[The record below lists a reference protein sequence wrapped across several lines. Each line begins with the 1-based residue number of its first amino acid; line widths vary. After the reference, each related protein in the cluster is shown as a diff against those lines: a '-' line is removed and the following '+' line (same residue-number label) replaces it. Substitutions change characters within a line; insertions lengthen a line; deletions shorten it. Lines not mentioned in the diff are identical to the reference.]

1 MSPASHILPYQ
12 QPQGDLVDHP
22 RLPVQNETIPLHSV
36 VRCCR
41 LVVHFLGFKS
51 VKVTVLGWG
60 DKWFRYSGN
69 SAANI
74 LLHKGCS
81 QLNDQ
86 NWSNDIKCICIMPTT
101 LITLKQKWACGTN
114 MFHTSITYPP
124 RTNIEPS
131 LQNLRPSYVANNGR
145 ICHRQ
150 GVTNNLS
157 RRRPVKNF
165 NLSWSVLTV
174 FNRKWRDKCLAKQK
188 VRPGDRRMTKG
199 KS

>member
-12 QPQGDLVDHP
+12 QPQGNLVDHP

-81 QLNDQ
+81 HLNDQ

-174 FNRKWRDKCLAKQK
+174 FNRKWKRQMFNK
-188 VRPGDRRMTKG
+188 TK
-199 KS
+199 S